1 MITEINEAD
10 FENSVIKSD
19 IPVLV
24 DFSASWCGTCRKLT
38 PVLEEIGKSYE
49 DKLKMVKINID
60 QNLNIAK
67 EYSVSGLPSILIFK
81 NGKPEERLAG
91 LMPKST
97 IISSIEKHL

>member
-10 FENSVIKSD
+10 FENSVVKSD
-19 IPVLV
+19 VPVLV

-38 PVLEEIGKSYE
+38 PVLEEIGKNYE
-49 DKLKMVKINID
+49 DKIKMVKINID
-60 QNLNIAK
+60 QNINIAK

-81 NGKPEERLAG
+81 NGKPEERLVG
-91 LMPKST
+91 LMPKTT

>member
-19 IPVLV
+19 LPVLV

-38 PVLEEIGKSYE
+38 PVLEEIGKNYE

-60 QNLNIAK
+60 QNINIAK